1 MAANNRYYSKR
12 ELTEIGMEG
21 FALIDEFYGG
31 GRKHKTLPNYVYS
44 SYKATYGPYR
54 QSPPPPAATSV
65 IAGNRFTKAGSSGGV
80 SGKAQN
86 CCSYRYPPPQS
97 LVCYA
102 PAVAAT
108 AETVTVIRRYD
119 EEGKFSRAI

>member
-44 SYKATYGPYR
+44 SYKVTYGPYR
-54 QSPPPPAATSV
+54 PPAAPAATSV
-65 IAGNRFTKAGSSGGV
+65 IAVNPFTKAASSGGGV

-119 EEGKFSRAI
+119 EEGKFF

>member
-44 SYKATYGPYR
+44 SYK
-54 QSPPPPAATSV
+54 PAA
-65 IAGNRFTKAGSSGGV
+65 A
-80 SGKAQN
+80 
-86 CCSYRYPPPQS
+86 
-97 LVCYA
+97 
-102 PAVAAT
+102 AVFPERLKTVAV
-108 AETVTVIRRYD
+108 TVTHRLNLSSVMLQRLRPRR
-119 EEGKFSRAI
+119 KRLR